1 MRNKEIFA
9 LFIIGLSFIFI
20 LFLNGYDTINK
31 WYQQYT
37 SLEVGFAGNEE
48 YYIHSKNSYML
59 QNEETI
65 KENGGFLEIDIE
77 KKNNCH
83 KACVF
88 DVMEIFNILS
98 KNDISVYIN
107 EVYLSIGENNLEIPT
122 DVVIGYEGS
131 WYKNLIYGEYPSVA
145 DFNHGKTGVFIGTS
159 LESYIHIVDGKGN
172 IWIEDRYFPV
182 LGEFENCSAT
192 GIDNSLVILYPKKA
206 VDKNSKIIKRIA
218 DLLNNDDFSIAVG
231 SESSDFMSICNSMI
245 DEFYN
250 SDVLYVGEPGILTS
264 ISNEKKKNT
273 KSLSDFL
280 YNIKTFILFIMIL
293 LGIVN
298 CILITKMWVVKN
310 MQSLAIM
317 RTYGM
322 SNVQIILRILPD
334 YAKMVCVSLV
344 ISVFISI
351 IIKLFTGNINAL
363 LNISPF
369 SIVMLSS
376 LVLFVII
383 LSLISV
389 LAFLRRI
396 SLESQLKKR

>member
-1 MRNKEIFA
+1 M
-9 LFIIGLSFIFI
+9 
-20 LFLNGYDTINK
+20 
-31 WYQQYT
+31 
-37 SLEVGFAGNEE
+37 
-48 YYIHSKNSYML
+48 
-59 QNEETI
+59 
-65 KENGGFLEIDIE
+65 
-77 KKNNCH
+77 
-83 KACVF
+83 
-88 DVMEIFNILS
+88 
-98 KNDISVYIN
+98 
-107 EVYLSIGENNLEIPT
+107 
-122 DVVIGYEGS
+122 
-131 WYKNLIYGEYPSVA
+131 
-145 DFNHGKTGVFIGTS
+145 
-159 LESYIHIVDGKGN
+159 
-172 IWIEDRYFPV
+172 
-182 LGEFENCSAT
+182 
-192 GIDNSLVILYPKKA
+192 
-206 VDKNSKIIKRIA
+206 
-218 DLLNNDDFSIAVG
+218 NNDDFSIAVG
-231 SESSDFMSICNSMI
+231 SESSDFTSICNSMI

-250 SDVLYVGEPGILTS
+250 RDVLYVGEPGILTS

-310 MQSLAIM
+310 MRCLAIM

-383 LSLISV
+383 LSFISV